1 MHHPSAHSQA
11 RAEHARHSARHAS
24 GDARPAGLFEVVVV
38 ATSLGG
44 RSALAELLAPLPP
57 DFPVPVMVVQHVDPR
72 SPSLLPELLA
82 RHTMLVVK
90 QAEDGERLSAATV
103 YVAPPGRH
111 LLVSAERRCVLSDA
125 PPVWFARPAADPL
138 FRSAAEMFGART
150 LAVILTGKLCDGAD
164 GAVAIR
170 NAGGVVLAQDPAT
183 CRAPGM
189 PRAALERGGAHLSLP
204 LARLGP
210 ALSALV
216 SVRGA
221 PALFGL
227 QSRVA

>member
-1 MHHPSAHSQA
+1 MQHRSDQSHAPAEPAHQPVRRQTQS
-11 RAEHARHSARHAS
+11 
-24 GDARPAGLFEVVVV
+24 DAAFDVVVV

-44 RSALAELLAPLPP
+44 RSALEQLLAPLPP
-57 DFPVPVMVVQHVDPR
+57 DFPVPVMVVHHVDAR

-82 RHTMLVVK
+82 ERTAVAVK
-90 QAEDGERLSAATV
+90 HAEDGECLSPATV

-111 LLVSAERRCVLSDA
+111 LLVNAERRCVLSDS

-138 FRSAAEMFGART
+138 FLSAAAVFGARA
-150 LAVILTGKLCDGAD
+150 LGVILTGKLCDGAD

-189 PRAALERGGAHLSLP
+189 PRAAIERGGAHLSLP
-204 LARLGP
+204 LA
-210 ALSALV
+210 ALSTAVTALV
-216 SVRGA
+216 NVRGA
-221 PALFGL
+221 SVLFGL
-227 QSRVA
+227 QSRAS